1 MLVLE
6 YLGNL
11 LGTDLNKELNLIDT
25 NVKAVHI
32 LSKLFLK
39 DMVEKNNGTILNVSS
54 IASFAPGPLMAAYY
68 ASKAYVT
75 RLTLSINTELKKKK
89 SKVKIHLLCPG
100 PVDTNFNNVAGVHF
114 SLKPLSSKYVAKY
127 TLKQIKKGRTMIIPG
142 TMNKLI
148 RILSK
153 IIPEGLSAKVVYKN
167 QTRKIN

>member
-6 YLGNL
+6 YSENL

-39 DMVEKNNGTILNVSS
+39 DMVEQDHGTILNVSS

-75 RLTLSINTELKKKK
+75 RLTLSIDAELKKKK

-114 SLKPLSSKYVAKY
+114 SLKPLSSKYVVEY
-127 TLKQIKKGRTMIIPG
+127 TLKQMKKGKTMIIPG
-142 TMNKLI
+142 TVNKFI
-148 RILSK
+148 RVLSK
-153 IIPEGLSAKVVYKN
+153 IAPEGLAAKVVYKN
-167 QTRKIN
+167 QTRKRN